1 MQNEWNRRLNKD
13 VTNLNDRKNRS
24 EFHGTRKRP
33 VAMTENP
40 GIAVIGSTILVL
52 TGAASAGSV
61 SHGVDAGSGFQDE
74 PAAVVRLQPQVRTAP
89 SEGTVSVIPLEAIRS
104 FLTQPRVLEVA
115 AVEGLPAIV
124 GFPDE
129 HISGG
134 AGYSIYVRGLSA
146 APGNLFSVFRVGSEY
161 RDGATGEVL
170 GYEALHVGDAQV
182 MAPGDPAKLVLI
194 RAEREALIGDRLLP
208 MESADEATA
217 LHLRSPGK
225 PVSGR
230 IIRVLDGV
238 TQIGQYQVVVVD
250 RGRRD
255 GLEPGHVLQV
265 YREGRLDQP
274 GIGVSEERLRIPPEW
289 LGSMVIFR
297 VFERVSYGLVTKA
310 TRSMHVLDA
319 ARSP

>member
-1 MQNEWNRRLNKD
+1 MEPAVEKD
-13 VTNLNDRKNRS
+13 ATNPNDRKNRP

-33 VAMTENP
+33 ASMTENP
-40 GIAVIGSTILVL
+40 GVAVIGLPILVL

-61 SHGVDAGSGFQDE
+61 ARGPDAGAGFQEE
-74 PAAVVRLQPQVRTAP
+74 PAAVVRLQPQVRTSP
-89 SEGTVSVIPLEAIRS
+89 LEETVSVIPLEAIRS

-115 AVEGLPAIV
+115 AIEGLPAIV

-134 AGYSIYVRGLSA
+134 AGYFIYVRDLVS
-146 APGNLFSVFRVGSEY
+146 APGNLLSVFRVGSEY
-161 RDGATGEVL
+161 RDGVTGEVL
-170 GYEALHVGDAQV
+170 GYEALYVGDAQV
-182 MAPGDPAKLVLI
+182 VAPGDPAKLVLI

-208 MESADEATA
+208 VESGDEATA

-265 YREGRLDQP
+265 YREGKLDQP
-274 GIGVSEERLRIPPEW
+274 GGGVSEERLRIPPEW
-289 LGSMVIFR
+289 LGSMVVFR
-297 VFERVSYGLVTKA
+297 TFERVSYGLVTKA
-310 TRSMHVLDA
+310 TRSMHVLDV

>member
-1 MQNEWNRRLNKD
+1 MTGKTAPSFTERVKPD
-13 VTNLNDRKNRS
+13 S
-24 EFHGTRKRP
+24 
-33 VAMTENP
+33 MTENS
-40 GIAVIGSTILVL
+40 GVAVIGLPILVL
-52 TGAASAGSV
+52 TSAASAGSV
-61 SHGVDAGSGFQDE
+61 VRGPDAGAGFQE
-74 PAAVVRLQPQVRTAP
+74 KPAAVVKFQPQVRASP
-89 SEGTVSVIPLEAIRS
+89 LEEAVSVIPLEAIRS
-104 FLTQPRVLEVA
+104 FLTQPRVLEA
-115 AVEGLPAIV
+115 AIEGLPAIV

-134 AGYSIYVRGLSA
+134 AGYFIYVRDLVSA
-146 APGNLFSVFRVGSEY
+146 QGNLLSVFRVGSEY
-161 RDGATGEVL
+161 RDGVTGEVL
-170 GYEALHVGDAQV
+170 GYEALYVGDAQV
-182 MAPGDPAKLVLI
+182 VAPGDPAKLVLI

-208 MESADEATA
+208 VESGDEATA

-265 YREGRLDQP
+265 YREGKLDPP
-274 GIGVSEERLRIPPEW
+274 GGGVSEERPWIPPEW
-289 LGSMVIFR
+289 LGSMVVFR
-297 VFERVSYGLVTKA
+297 IFERVSYGLVTKA
-310 TRSMHVLDA
+310 TRSMHVLDV